1 MESYGELLKKTRT
14 EQDISIE
21 QVARDTAISH
31 QYIEAMESESPEKLP
46 GEAYFIGFLKTYS
59 KYLHLDVEEVL
70 KLYNAKKIQESP
82 IPVQLLEKKKNK
94 AIPFIIL
101 GSVVLILVALFFIFY
116 FVILKVPE
124 KRAEKK
130 EVEKAEQKIHQYTFS
145 GKAENKR
152 LYRGDQILINEDDDP
167 SKQIVL
173 TVSQTQGY
181 LAIETPVGEQI
192 IELSEERELDINGD
206 GIPDLIVYLSDV
218 SFQDS
223 SYGAEVRI
231 MQKNPDLTRNIS
243 SIDSNGN
250 FINEIPNESSNNQ
263 KYTVIHESSYAYPFV
278 LNISFRGSSLF
289 RYQIDNQPY
298 VEDYYKSGDTI
309 NITATKQGFRLWMAN
324 VNALKI
330 QIQVQNSTYDLEVG
344 KGGQVVVEDIR
355 WIHDTDGRY
364 KIVLVDVD

>member
-14 EQDISIE
+14 EQNIGVE
-21 QVARDTAISH
+21 QVSRDTAISY
-31 QYIEAMESESPEKLP
+31 QYIDALENESPEKLP
-46 GEAYFIGFLKTYS
+46 GEAYFVGFLKTYS

-94 AIPFIIL
+94 ALPFIIIGGVL
-101 GSVVLILVALFFIFY
+101 LVLIVLFFIFY
-116 FVILKVPE
+116 FVIFKVPE
-124 KRAEKK
+124 KRAQLKELEKN
-130 EVEKAEQKIHQYTFS
+130 EQKIHQYTFS
-145 GKAENKR
+145 GKPENKR
-152 LYRGDQILINEDDDP
+152 LYRGDQILISEEDDP
-167 SKQIVL
+167 SKQIIL
-173 TVSQTQGY
+173 TVRQTQGY
-181 LAIETPVGEQI
+181 LSLETPVGEQI
-192 IELSEERELDINGD
+192 IELSEERELDVNGD
-206 GIPDLIVYLSDV
+206 GTSDLIVYLSDI
-218 SFQDS
+218 SSQDA

-231 MQKNPDLTRNIS
+231 MQKNIDLTRNIS
-243 SIDSNGN
+243 GIDSNGN
-250 FINEIPNESSNNQ
+250 FLNEIPNESSSNQ

-278 LNISFRGSSLF
+278 LNISFRGSCLF
-289 RYQIDNQPY
+289 RYKIDNQPY

-330 QIQVQNSTYDLEVG
+330 QIQAQNSTYDLEVG

-355 WIHDTDGRY
+355 WIHDVDGKY